1 MTKGLNMN
9 SPISVTL
16 FLCLISLVGIA
27 TANSGSQDQGK
38 SQIAADPQTG
48 RAIGAKEIVPDE
60 LKKLVEQKAKVIII
74 DVRDESQFQK
84 ETIKGAIHIPLE
96 DVEKRLK
103 EIPKDTIL
111 AFT

>member
-1 MTKGLNMN
+1 MN
-9 SPISVTL
+9 LLVRVAL
-16 FLCLISLVGIA
+16 FLPLMSFGFIA
-27 TANSGSQDQGK
+27 MANSGAQDPGK
-38 SQIAADPQTG
+38 PQLATDPQTG
-48 RAIGAKEIVPDE
+48 RAVGAKEMAPDE

-74 DVRDESQFQK
+74 DVRDESQFRK

-103 EIPKDTIL
+103 EIPRDTVL

>member
-1 MTKGLNMN
+1 MN
-9 SPISVTL
+9 RPISVTL
-16 FLCLISLVGIA
+16 FLYLISLGWIA

-111 AFT
+111 VFT

>member
-1 MTKGLNMN
+1 MN
-9 SPISVTL
+9 PLIRVAL
-16 FLCLISLVGIA
+16 FLCLISICWIA
-27 TANSGSQDQGK
+27 TASFELQDSAK
-38 SQIAADPQTG
+38 SLIATNPQTG
-48 RAIGAKEIVPDE
+48 RAVGAKEIAPDA

-74 DVRDESQFQK
+74 DVRDESQFRK

-96 DVEKRLK
+96 YVEKRLK

>member
-1 MTKGLNMN
+1 MYLL
-9 SPISVTL
+9 IRVAL
-16 FLCLISLVGIA
+16 FLYLISPGWIS
-27 TANSGSQDQGK
+27 TANSGSQDPGRP
-38 SQIAADPQTG
+38 QIATDPQTG

-60 LKKLVEQKAKVIII
+60 LKRLVEQKAKVIII

-96 DVEKRLK
+96 DVQKRLK

-111 AFT
+111 VFT

>member
-1 MTKGLNMN
+1 MN
-9 SPISVTL
+9 RLISVTWL
-16 FLCLISLVGIA
+16 LYLMSLGWIA
-27 TANSGSQDQGK
+27 TASSGSQDQGK
-38 SQIAADPQTG
+38 SKIAADPQTG
-48 RAIGAKEIVPDE
+48 RAIGAKEIAPDE
-60 LKKLVEQKAKVIII
+60 LKKLVEQKAKVIMI

-96 DVEKRLK
+96 DVEMRLK

>member
-1 MTKGLNMN
+1 MTKGVNMN
-9 SPISVTL
+9 RPISVTL
-16 FLCLISLVGIA
+16 FLYLISLSWIA
-27 TANSGSQDQGK
+27 TANSGSQDHGK
-38 SQIAADPQTG
+38 SQIVADPQTG

-111 AFT
+111 VFT

>member
-1 MTKGLNMN
+1 MN
-9 SPISVTL
+9 PLIRVTL
-16 FLCLISLVGIA
+16 FLCLISLGWITTASSESQDSGKPRIA
-27 TANSGSQDQGK
+27 T
-38 SQIAADPQTG
+38 DPQTG
-48 RAIGAKEIVPDE
+48 RAIGAKEIAPDA

-96 DVEKRLK
+96 DVQKRLK

>member
-1 MTKGLNMN
+1 MN
-9 SPISVTL
+9 LLIRATL
-16 FLCLISLVGIA
+16 FLYLISLGWTA
-27 TANSGSQDQGK
+27 TANSGSQDSSK
-38 SQIAADPQTG
+38 PQIAMDPQTG

-60 LKKLVEQKAKVIII
+60 LTKLIEQKAKVIII

-103 EIPKDTIL
+103 EIPHDTVL
-111 AFT
+111 VFT

>member
-1 MTKGLNMN
+1 MN
-9 SPISVTL
+9 RPVSVIL
-16 FLCLISLVGIA
+16 FLYLISLGWIA
-27 TANSGSQDQGK
+27 TANSGSPDQGK

-48 RAIGAKEIVPDE
+48 RAIGANEIVPDE

-74 DVRDESQFQK
+74 DVRDELQFRQ

-111 AFT
+111 VFT

>member
-1 MTKGLNMN
+1 MN
-9 SPISVTL
+9 GPICVTL
-16 FLCLISLVGIA
+16 FLYLIGLGWIA
-27 TANSGSQDQGK
+27 SANSGSQDPGK
-38 SQIAADPQTG
+38 SQIATNPQTG

-74 DVRDESQFQK
+74 DVRDQSQFQK

-103 EIPKDTIL
+103 EIPHDTVL